1 MRANTS
7 STRVDT
13 PSTRRP
19 AQCAISLGRII
30 PGLCVVIYS
39 VIVAAA
45 MVVMLQV
52 RDV

>member
-1 MRANTS
+1 M
-7 STRVDT
+7 T

-45 MVVMLQV
+45 MIVMLQV
-52 RDV
+52 RDMSEVAVCA